1 MLTNPTPPSKH
12 KVNDLNWK
20 NTLNPKGT
28 KIKAPQLKSSTEVYQ
43 KMVHHLPTTSSRAK
57 PTHYQIIMIL
67 VSHMHYDKW

>member
-12 KVNDLNWK
+12 KVNDLNQ
-20 NTLNPKGT
+20 NNPLNPKGS

-43 KMVHHLPTTSSRAK
+43 KMVHHLPTTSSHAK
-57 PTHYQIIMIL
+57 PTHYQIVMIL